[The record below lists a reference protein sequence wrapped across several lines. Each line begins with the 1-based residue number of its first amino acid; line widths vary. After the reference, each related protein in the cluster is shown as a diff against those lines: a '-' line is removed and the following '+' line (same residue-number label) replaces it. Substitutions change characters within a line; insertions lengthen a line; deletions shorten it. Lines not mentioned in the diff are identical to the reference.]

1 MNRNNFLVENF
12 IEVIIDSHTIV
23 KNNTAYVLLS
33 FESHL
38 VSPNSNFLQNYSTI
52 SHKDLTFT

>member
-23 KNNTAYVLLS
+23 KNNREPMYYYPM
-33 FESHL
+33 SHL
-38 VSPNSNFLQNYSTI
+38 VSPIVIFCKTTVQYHVRI
-52 SHKDLTFT
+52 